1 MSRSWLQIK
10 NIGPKEGELRIR
22 GIIGYSNQSGED
34 WFGPYEGEG
43 GTVKEIEEE
52 LRALGPIETLNV
64 YISSEGGLVSTGLA
78 INSILA
84 RHSAKKIVH
93 IDGYAYSI
101 ATVIAMAGD
110 EIRMPANALMMIH
123 NARTYAVGDYRDMER
138 EAEALKAHDIAIRR
152 AYAAKS
158 GRDEKEFAALMDAT
172 TFMDGPTAKS
182 LGLVDVVTS
191 EMKLSNL
198 SVSDRFRASA
208 DFAKMPARWSAL
220 FDTPPPSSPTASL
233 TSSKPNMKPII
244 ALAAALGITLPEN
257 CTEDQAVEAFKA
269 HKPQSPGKNVV
280 IDFED
285 AAVKAAFDA
294 RITEVTKADKD
305 QITALKADLAKIQN
319 LLTNGPAAAAGGNP
333 PVQGAQ
339 GNGGEKKENTMPRAE
354 WRKLSPHAQAKFF
367 SDGGRLIEE

>member
-22 GIIGYSNQSGED
+22 GIIGYSNKSGED

-78 INSILA
+78 INSILT

-110 EIRMPANALMMIH
+110 EIRMPANALLMIH
-123 NARTYAVGDYRDMER
+123 NASTYAVGDYRDMER
-138 EAEALKAHDIAIRR
+138 EAEALKAHNTAIRR

-191 EMKLSNL
+191 EMKLNNL
-198 SVSDRFRASA
+198 SISDRFRASA
-208 DFAKMPARWSAL
+208 EFAKMPARWSTL
-220 FDTPPPSSPTASL
+220 FDTPPPATPPAPIPSSN
-233 TSSKPNMKPII
+233 KHMKAII
-244 ALAAALGITLPEN
+244 ALATHLGISLPEN

-269 HKPQSPGKNVV
+269 HKPAAKNVV

-285 AAVKAAFDA
+285 PAVQAAFTA
-294 RITEVTKADKD
+294 RITDATKADKD
-305 QITALKADLAKIQN
+305 KIAALEGELAKITALLA
-319 LLTNGPAAAAGGNP
+319 NGAAGAAGGNAPVIGAP
-333 PVQGAQ
+333 PA
-339 GNGGEKKENTMPRAE
+339 GGKTENTMTRAAFN
-354 WRKLSPHAQAKFF
+354 KLSHAERNAFMANKGKLT
-367 SDGGRLIEE
+367 DD

>member
-10 NIGPKEGELRIR
+10 NISPKEGELRIR
-22 GIIGYSNQSGED
+22 GIIGYSNKSGED

-78 INSILA
+78 INSILT

-110 EIRMPANALMMIH
+110 EIRMPANALLMIH
-123 NARTYAVGDYRDMER
+123 NASTYAVGDYRDMER
-138 EAEALKAHDIAIRR
+138 EAEALKAHNTAIRR

-182 LGLVDVVTS
+182 LGLVDVVTT
-191 EMKLSNL
+191 EMKLNNL
-198 SVSDRFRASA
+198 SISDRFRASA
-208 DFAKMPARWSAL
+208 EFAKMPARWSAL
-220 FDTPPPSSPTASL
+220 FDTPPPATPPATH
-233 TSSKPNMKPII
+233 TSSITNMKPLI
-244 ALAAALGITLPEN
+244 ALATALGITLPEN
-257 CTEDQAVEAFKA
+257 ATEDQAIAAFKA
-269 HKPQSPGKNVV
+269 HKAPDKNVI

-285 AAVKAAFDA
+285 TAVKAAFAKAITDA
-294 RITEVTKADKD
+294 TQADKAE
-305 QITALKADLAKIQN
+305 ITALKTELGKITALLA
-319 LLTNGPAAAAGGNP
+319 NGPAAAAGGNP
-333 PVQGAQ
+333 AIPGALPA
-339 GNGGEKKENTMPRAE
+339 GGTKTENTKTRAE
-354 WRKLSPHAQAKFF
+354 FEVMNAQERAEFFRNKGKLI
-367 SDGGRLIEE
+367 D